1 MPIMPYEGQCLCRGC
16 KVFVHS
22 EPLLKV
28 CPNMLPL
35 FSRPIKILIGPGH
48 MSLGAFICGV
58 TALSDSV
65 KTEGSVKLHARVN
78 PSTGNTGKWRYPTAL
93 ILGHVIP

>member
-1 MPIMPYEGQCLCRGC
+1 M
-16 KVFVHS
+16 
-22 EPLLKV
+22 
-28 CPNMLPL
+28 
-35 FSRPIKILIGPGH
+35 
-48 MSLGAFICGV
+48 

-93 ILGHVIP
+93 ILGHVIPSSVNRWFCADCGAHLISQSSGHPERTFVEAGVVDAFTKMTVVLEGETLLTEEHRS

>member
-1 MPIMPYEGQCLCRGC
+1 
-16 KVFVHS
+16 
-22 EPLLKV
+22 
-28 CPNMLPL
+28 
-35 FSRPIKILIGPGH
+35 